1 MPRLAAG
8 WRNAKRRQPRL
19 CKPEMVAA
27 PRSAVQKTKLGDSQ
41 DLGGIAAWQAVA
53 WPQRQH
59 RALLWPGSACEE
71 LSRTVRQG
79 TNKRPGVPEMLV
91 APTRGSVPVRWD
103 GATEGSAVLEGL
115 AFGVAERVSTASLFH
130 LGINAT
136 V

>member
-1 MPRLAAG
+1 MRSQFTSDVNHARERFARLRSLVHGAQF
-8 WRNAKRRQPRL
+8 RRPS
-19 CKPEMVAA
+19 
-27 PRSAVQKTKLGDSQ
+27 SAIHRT
-41 DLGGIAAWQAVA
+41 DLGGIAALHAVA

-79 TNKRPGVPEMLV
+79 TDKRPGVPEMLV
-91 APTRGSVPVRWD
+91 APTRGSVPVRGD

-130 LGINAT
+130 SGINAT